1 MADEKPRRLKSLL
14 ERAAADHGFELVLL
28 EVAGSKANSV
38 VRVFL
43 DHADGITIEHIALA
57 NKWIKELLDPLPEY
71 KDGYNLEVSSPGIE
85 RPLVKLADYV
95 RFTGS
100 DARVSTSHE
109 IDGHKHFT
117 GTIAAVEGDEIV
129 LHLEGGTTVR
139 IPYGDIKR
147 ARLHVQF
154 DFSKEGTADDGI

>member
-1 MADEKPRRLKSLL
+1 MADDKPRRLKGLL
-14 ERAAADHGFELVLL
+14 EQAATDHGFELVLL
-28 EVAGSKANSV
+28 EVAGTKANSV

-43 DHADGITIEHIALA
+43 DHPDGITIEHIALA

-117 GTIAAVEGDEIV
+117 GTITAVDGDEIV
-129 LHLEGGTTVR
+129 LDVEGTTVR
-139 IPYGDIKR
+139 IPYGEIKR